1 MAANHS
7 RAQRRESRPCF
18 HSLPLKVSPTVSRL
32 CRRAWQHSTLT
43 SFQQLRKDSHTA
55 VRSSPSRSQKWDGQ
69 RHRRGHLSPIC
80 QRRRSRS
87 YKKSTMS
94 CVSTFSLDEP
104 IASNTV
110 QAKSTKRSNDTSSS
124 SNHRSIS
131 YRTPSQ
137 TSVCL
142 CPAHPGM
149 TANMQHASID
159 WTD

>member
-18 HSLPLKVSPTVSRL
+18 HSLPLKVSPTVSRP

-80 QRRRSRS
+80 QRRKSRS
-87 YKKSTMS
+87 YKRSTMS

-104 IASNTV
+104 IASNTI
-110 QAKSTKRSNDTSSS
+110 QAKSTKRSSDTSSS
-124 SNHRSIS
+124 NSHRFIS
-131 YRTPSQ
+131 CKTPSPI
-137 TSVCL
+137 SACRS
-142 CPAHPGM
+142 PAHLGT
-149 TANMQHASID
+149 TANTQRASID
-159 WTD
+159 WMD